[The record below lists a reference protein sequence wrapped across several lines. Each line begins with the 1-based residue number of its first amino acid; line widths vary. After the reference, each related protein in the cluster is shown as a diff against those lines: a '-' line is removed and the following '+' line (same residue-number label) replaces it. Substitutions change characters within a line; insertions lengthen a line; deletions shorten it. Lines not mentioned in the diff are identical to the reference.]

1 MIIAERKPL
10 NEILDMLHG
19 VAGLKKLLV
28 VGCRECVTICFAGG
42 EKEVAEVASA
52 LRIALKK
59 EAMKID
65 IEEETLQRA
74 CENEFVDAISEKIKS
89 SGVVLSLACGVG
101 VQAIVERVP
110 EATVFPGVNT
120 TFYGRPTEPG
130 IWNEYCVGCGN
141 CILHLTEGICP
152 IARCS
157 KNLLNGPCGGSSEG
171 KCEVDPNIDC
181 VWQLIY
187 ERLKEKGKL
196 ENLEEIM
203 PPKDWSTASYGGV
216 RRISRHDVTTQ
227 K

>member
-10 NEILDMLHG
+10 GEILNMIKG
-19 VAGLKKLLV
+19 VEGIKKLLV
-28 VGCRECVTICFAGG
+28 VGCRECVTVCFAGG

-52 LRIALKK
+52 LRIALNK
-59 EAMKID
+59 EGMKIE
-65 IEEETLQRA
+65 IEEEMMQRA
-74 CENEFVDAISEKIKS
+74 CENEFVDTISEKIKS
-89 SGVVLSLACGVG
+89 SDAVLSLACGVG

-120 TFYGRPTEPG
+120 TFYGRPTELG

-157 KNLLNGPCGGSSEG
+157 KSLLNGPCGGSQGG

-181 VWQLIY
+181 AWQLIY
-187 ERLKEKGKL
+187 DSLKAKGKL
-196 ENLEEIM
+196 GNLEEII

-216 RRISRHDVTTQ
+216 RRISRQDVTTP